1 VNRYRGIAFPILLI
15 GLGLVALLV
24 NVGALSWDQIGR
36 LFDLWPLLLIVIGI
50 ELILRR
56 AAAPPV
62 ATGVG
67 ALVAIV
73 AVVAA
78 LAYVTAGPGFQVGS
92 QAGSASAPLGS
103 AEQGGLTVTGGGLRF
118 SARTGDTGGDLY
130 RATYEYPPGA
140 QPSFQNQDGRVAIDF
155 SGGNRHLFGSVGRRT
170 LDVTLNAQVA
180 WTLDLSGGGFSA
192 DADLRSGH
200 LKGLSVSGGG
210 ISLTARLP
218 APQGTVPISVS
229 GGGISA
235 ELHRPAGVE
244 ARVTV
249 SGGGSEIDA
258 DGSHR
263 NALAGSTEWM
273 SAGYGSAS
281 DRYDVSAEGGGCHVT
296 IDTAA

>member
-1 VNRYRGIAFPILLI
+1 MSRYRGIAVPIVLI

-24 NVGALSWDQIGR
+24 NVGALSWEQIGR
-36 LFDLWPLLLIVIGI
+36 LLDLWPLLLIVIGI

-78 LAYVTAGPGFQVGS
+78 LAYAAAGPGLQVGS
-92 QAGSASAPLGS
+92 QTGSASAPLGS
-103 AEQGGLTVTGGGLRF
+103 AEQGRLTVSGGGLRF
-118 SARTGDTGGDLY
+118 GAQTADIGSDLY
-130 RATYEYPPGA
+130 RATYEYPQGA
-140 QPSFQNQDGRVAIDF
+140 QPSFTNQAGRVAIDF
-155 SGGNRHLFGSVGRRT
+155 GAGSRHLFGSVGRRSLDIT
-170 LDVTLNAQVA
+170 LSTQVA
-180 WTLDLSGGGFSA
+180 WTIDLSGGGFSA
-192 DADLRSGH
+192 DADLRSGQ

-235 ELHRPAGVE
+235 ELHRPSGVE

-249 SGGGSEIDA
+249 SGGGSAIDA

-263 NALAGSTEWM
+263 GALAGSTGWT
-273 SAGYGSAS
+273 SAGYASAS
-281 DRYDVSAEGGGCHVT
+281 DRYDVSASGGGCHVS